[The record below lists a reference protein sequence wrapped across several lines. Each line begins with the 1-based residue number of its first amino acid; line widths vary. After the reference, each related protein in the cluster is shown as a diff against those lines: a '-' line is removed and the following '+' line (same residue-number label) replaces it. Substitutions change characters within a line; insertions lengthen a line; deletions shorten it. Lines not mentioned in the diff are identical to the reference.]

1 MYNLI
6 QLYIRYMVYEE
17 SIDLLNSNNIGIVT
31 DLENHLMAL
40 ATSITN
46 GKLKSNFPYLF

>member
-1 MYNLI
+1 MKSQLIYNI
-6 QLYIRYMVYEE
+6 ILY
-17 SIDLLNSNNIGIVT
+17 IGIVT